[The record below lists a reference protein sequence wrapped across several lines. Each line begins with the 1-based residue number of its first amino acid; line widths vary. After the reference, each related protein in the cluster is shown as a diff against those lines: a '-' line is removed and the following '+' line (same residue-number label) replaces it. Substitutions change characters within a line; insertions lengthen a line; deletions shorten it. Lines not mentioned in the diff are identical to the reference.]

1 MCFKVTCPITDI
13 SLKTTRDPDDYF
25 RIFVPVPWQRL
36 FSSTITTMYKAAD
49 HIQWYD
55 KLRSEILNRV
65 LDQPITTLCGK
76 PDVHRHEVLRAADL
90 VSAFGRDLFIRIVT
104 LPALL
109 PIQANIQTV
118 NLAECPACSDQRW
131 MRRGDAGVRCGGCG
145 VEQSWKD
152 CVVKRPAPQP

>member
-1 MCFKVTCPITDI
+1 
-13 SLKTTRDPDDYF
+13 
-25 RIFVPVPWQRL
+25 
-36 FSSTITTMYKAAD
+36 MYKAAD

-76 PDVHRHEVLRAADL
+76 PNLFLHEVLHDAGF
-90 VSAFGRDLFIRIVT
+90 VSVFGQDLFIRIVS

>member
-1 MCFKVTCPITDI
+1 
-13 SLKTTRDPDDYF
+13 
-25 RIFVPVPWQRL
+25 
-36 FSSTITTMYKAAD
+36 MYKATV

-65 LDQPITTLCGK
+65 LDQPITTLCGE
-76 PDVHRHEVLRAADL
+76 PNLLRHEVLRAADL
-90 VSAFGRDLFIRIVT
+90 VSAFGRDLFIGILS

-118 NLAECPACSDQRW
+118 NLTKCPVCGGQRW
-131 MRRGDAGVRCGGCG
+131 MGWGDASGRYGECG